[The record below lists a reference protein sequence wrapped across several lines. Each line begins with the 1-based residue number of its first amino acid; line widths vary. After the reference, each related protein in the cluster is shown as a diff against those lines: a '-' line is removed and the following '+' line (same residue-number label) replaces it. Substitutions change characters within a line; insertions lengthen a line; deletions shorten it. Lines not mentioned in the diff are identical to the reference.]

1 MRNRSRFRRPAILAL
16 GLLVAGSLWSFSIS
30 KATGQAGQAPGKV
43 QPGGPE
49 PPPPPEA
56 MRLWQYIHS
65 QANDYRKWAAFP
77 GGPKLLQATEQPH
90 GDWVA
95 VYVNPAG
102 GPALEKQLANPDPMF
117 EMPPGSILVKE
128 NYPAKTT
135 PPCVSDLLSLTVMY
149 KPPADVLNGAARYG
163 DTGWFWVMYSP
174 DGYVQLISSQ
184 AFLART
190 KQFDKYIGEIQVGS
204 PKLCTDCHTGA
215 NSSPKGLKD
224 YIWNLD
230 QFKKSQ

>member
-1 MRNRSRFRRPAILAL
+1 MRNRSRFRRPAVLAL
-16 GLLVAGSLWSFSIS
+16 GVLLAGSLWSIS
-30 KATGQAGQAPGKV
+30 KATVHSGQPPTKA
-43 QPGGPE
+43 QPEGPA

-56 MRLWQYIHS
+56 LQLWKYIHS
-65 QANDYRKWAAFP
+65 PANDYRKWAAFP
-77 GGPKLLQATEQPH
+77 GGPKLLQATELPH

-102 GPALEKQLANPDPMF
+102 SPALEKQLANPDPMF
-117 EMPPGSILVKE
+117 EMPAGSILVKE
-128 NYPAKTT
+128 NYPAKST
-135 PPCVSDLLSLTVMY
+135 PPCTTDLLTLTVMY
-149 KPPADVLNGAARYG
+149 KPPADVLGGNARYG

-184 AFLART
+184 SFLART
-190 KQFDKYIGEIQVGS
+190 KQFDKYRGEVEVGS
-204 PKLCTDCHTGA
+204 PKLCTDCHSGA

-230 QFKKSQ
+230 QFKKPG